1 MSMYIVFCI
10 LYLYV
15 LNYIMVSI
23 QRRIRKKAKHDRVAQ
38 KTSLT
43 DPSHRLIS
51 TYFIEMRYFR
61 LLFKNSILNL
71 FTWIEKRLKC
81 SGPSIVLTWDD
92 WFEGS
97 ESFSNVHS
105 GYKILEILK
114 FSSFFSLSVVKLISP
129 VRQNKTKR
137 IKSKFSRH
145 LNPSLFCF
153 VFNCTFYIY
162 VCPCVCVISPYA
174 DTHATASFDQSYRLY
189 CWAWSSNVKQFSVHC
204 PPIFR
209 QNSRTD
215 PYTSDRSPC
224 LDAASYTMK
233 LRPTALDCILDV
245 HSDMLFRRYSE
256 LSIQWNAAMFEFVR

>member
-1 MSMYIVFCI
+1 MFRFLFVFFWSVKINLFVYFEWRPPLPPPTKQDFIVLYFLSNIYFLWKRNQFADLMSMYIVFCI

-114 FSSFFSLSVVKLISP
+114 LSSYFFSLV
-129 VRQNKTKR
+129 
-137 IKSKFSRH
+137 
-145 LNPSLFCF
+145 
-153 VFNCTFYIY
+153 
-162 VCPCVCVISPYA
+162 
-174 DTHATASFDQSYRLY
+174 
-189 CWAWSSNVKQFSVHC
+189 W
-204 PPIFR
+204 
-209 QNSRTD
+209 
-215 PYTSDRSPC
+215 
-224 LDAASYTMK
+224 
-233 LRPTALDCILDV
+233 
-245 HSDMLFRRYSE
+245 
-256 LSIQWNAAMFEFVR
+256 